1 MVKIYLMV
9 LVLGVVASVGYGA
22 VWYYNDTQQRIA
34 TLRENNAKLE
44 VAIET
49 SEASIELLQND
60 IIKFQEL
67 NTQLQANL
75 QQAEAYGDELRT
87 KLREHNLTALAIRK
101 PKLLEG
107 KMNGA
112 TANLWRDITEDT
124 GGSGDTSQPD
134 WLQPREQTGTGSEG
148 GNQDR
153 EDNSTTGP
161 ETEASPAS

>member
-1 MVKIYLMV
+1 MV
-9 LVLGVVASVGYGA
+9 LVLGIVASVGYGA

-49 SEASIELLQND
+49 SEASVELLQND

-67 NTQLQANL
+67 NSQLQANL

-124 GGSGDTSQPD
+124 GGSSDTSQPD
-134 WLQPREQTGTGSEG
+134 WLQPREQTGTRSEG
-148 GNQDR
+148 GNSDR
-153 EDNSTTGP
+153 EDDSTTSP

>member
-1 MVKIYLMV
+1 MVI
-9 LVLGVVASVGYGA
+9 VLGIVASVGYGA

-67 NTQLQANL
+67 NSQLQANL

-124 GGSGDTSQPD
+124 GGSGDTSRPD